1 MLSHWVAKYFASIY
15 FFFLSLALLL
25 LPLLYVGMFVC
36 PLSLKYF
43 GGKNWHSS
51 ERLLHKRA
59 MFTDMVVIW
68 GVLRNFRPAELYHS
82 TPFIQCRLL
91 TPPKKSHNIYDYRF
105 LWHYWIGADLDI
117 FFFLQ
122 YLINRESALERIII
136 LLASNLQECREQIL
150 SFITTH
156 HKLVALCTKL
166 HEEIP
171 LIDSQSFHDV
181 WYSIS

>member
-1 MLSHWVAKYFASIY
+1 MITDSCDII
-15 FFFLSLALLL
+15 
-25 LPLLYVGMFVC
+25 G
-36 PLSLKYF
+36 
-43 GGKNWHSS
+43 S
-51 ERLLHKRA
+51 ER
-59 MFTDMVVIW
+59 IW
-68 GVLRNFRPAELYHS
+68 
-82 TPFIQCRLL
+82 T
-91 TPPKKSHNIYDYRF
+91 
-105 LWHYWIGADLDI
+105 

-122 YLINRESALERIII
+122 YRESALERIII

-181 WYSIS
+181 